1 MIYKARSTRE
11 ADDLARWV
19 SRELGAIPYKHVQ
32 ASILGGLERA
42 SIIVRVSIDPQN
54 KWKNGIYHNS
64 RYAMF
69 HLSSNGALELFS
81 RRYDMPKMR
90 KAKAKTLGD
99 AVKKMKDYLR
109 KVKGASRA

>member
-1 MIYKARSTRE
+1 
-11 ADDLARWV
+11 
-19 SRELGAIPYKHVQ
+19 
-32 ASILGGLERA
+32 
-42 SIIVRVSIDPQN
+42 
-54 KWKNGIYHNS
+54 
-64 RYAMF
+64 MF
-69 HLSSNGALELFS
+69 HLSNNGDLELFS